1 MKLIEQKLRNRQFN
15 KDQFKNNKF
24 IKINSST
31 LSLSKNNPK
40 LILVEIIEEV
50 GYIPSSEENEDS
62 NVA

>member
-24 IKINSST
+24 IKINSSK
-31 LSLSKNNPK
+31 LSLSKNNSK
-40 LILVEIIEEV
+40 LTLVEIIEEV

>member
-1 MKLIEQKLRNRQFN
+1 MKLIEQKSRNRQFD
-15 KDQFKNNKF
+15 KDQIKNNKF

-31 LSLSKNNPK
+31 LSLSKNNSK
-40 LILVEIIEEV
+40 LTLVEIIEEV

>member
-1 MKLIEQKLRNRQFN
+1 VKLIEQKLRNRQFN